1 MPVILAQNVPGVEGH
16 AKSLVGLGRHK
27 KLRVITNSADAEG
40 PRNQTMK
47 KVQEHHAL
55 RL

>member
-1 MPVILAQNVPGVEGH
+1 MPVILAQNVPVVEGH
-16 AKSLVGLGRHK
+16 AKSLVDWGVK

-47 KVQEHHAL
+47 KVQEHHPP